1 MKELITAISLLYSI
15 PVCRIVPLKDEKVFL
30 ILTKTDRFVLK
41 LLPFPAMETGFITD
55 AMVYLSQKD
64 FHRFNEIIPTAEGKP
79 AGKYKDRFTLL
90 TKELHGRV
98 PSYKK
103 ADDIIAVTVCLAG
116 LHHAARHFL
125 PIHRYEERIKWGTM
139 TDTIDQGRNDLL
151 HFRRRLTDKEKKS
164 DFDTTFLNH
173 CDFFI
178 DEAENASS
186 ALETFYPRLC
196 EDNIRSGGFCHH
208 DPAHHNFLIDRRG
221 KAAVFDFDY
230 AIADLRAHDVAA
242 FLLKVLK
249 TNHWDIEPALVALN
263 TYETL
268 FPLSPMEKKFIYCLL
283 TYPYDFHHAAYA
295 RYEENNFTRRIEKKL
310 FRLIREKEL
319 REDLLQKIRPF
330 LAEEL

>member
-30 ILTKTDRFVLK
+30 IQTKTDRFVLK
-41 LLPFPAMETGFITD
+41 LLSFPAMETGFITD
-55 AMVYLSQKD
+55 AMTYLSQKG
-64 FHRFNEIIPTAEGKP
+64 FHRFNEVVPTTEGKP
-79 AGKYKDRFTLL
+79 TGKYKDCFTLL

-103 ADDIIAVTVCLAG
+103 TDDMIAVTACLAD
-116 LHHAARHFL
+116 LHHAARYFI

-139 TDTIDQGRNDLL
+139 TDTIDQGRKDLIL
-151 HFRRRLTDKEKKS
+151 FRQRLTDKKKKS
-164 DFDTTFLNH
+164 DFDTAFLEY

-178 DEAENASS
+178 DESEQASAS
-186 ALETFYPRLC
+186 LKIFYPRLC
-196 EDNIRSGGFCHH
+196 EEMTGFGGFCHH
-208 DPAHHNFLIDRRG
+208 DPAHHNFLIDRQG

-230 AIADLRAHDVAA
+230 AIADLRAHDVAS
-242 FLLKVLK
+242 FLLKILK
-249 TNHWDIEPALVALN
+249 TNHWDIEPALIALH

-268 FPLSPMEKKFIYCLL
+268 FPLSSMEKEFIYRLL

-319 REDLLQKIRPF
+319 RENLLKKIRPF
-330 LAEEL
+330 LSEEL